1 MATAKQAQEQPTNP
15 KDPSDEQ
22 TLLGAYRDVI
32 LGIEGI
38 NADTEGQ
45 IQNRRYKYLSLNTLL
60 DEVKPKFR
68 KHHIGFRQEIV
79 YSHDITGQPVFSGG
93 TGNQP
98 RKPTGLATTQQLV
111 TINTIIFNAT
121 EEKLVGSYPIIMD
134 GDPKKAGSAI
144 TYGRR
149 YALCAA
155 LGIYP
160 DPDDDGNAASQYN
173 GVYSP
178 EQRHIQPAKTTY
190 PSQQYQ
196 QSQQR
201 QYQARQQTQRQTA
214 QQQQPPRQQQAPH
227 QQPQQQY
234 NQSQQQTTYQR
245 AQPNATQ
252 TVKAGGITDQQ
263 IQQLLTMAEQGGI
276 KLPEVLR
283 QYKGRPVQHMRELTE
298 RDYEAIYQHLIELQ
312 NPQV

>member
-1 MATAKQAQEQPTNP
+1 MATTKQATEQPTNP
-15 KDPSDEQ
+15 EKQSDEQ

-32 LGIEGI
+32 LEIEGI

-196 QSQQR
+196 QPQQR
-201 QYQARQQTQRQTA
+201 QYPTRQQPQRQTA
-214 QQQQPPRQQQAPH
+214 QRQQPPRQQQAPR
-227 QQPQQQY
+227 QQP
-234 NQSQQQTTYQR
+234 QQQTTYQKT
-245 AQPNATQ
+245 QPNAAQ
-252 TVKAGGITDQQ
+252 TVKSGGITDQQ
-263 IQQLLTMAEQGGI
+263 IQQLLSLAEQGGI

-283 QYKGRPVQHMRELTE
+283 QYKGRPVTQMRELTE
-298 RDYEAIYQHLIELQ
+298 RDYEAIYRHLIELS
-312 NPQV
+312 PQA

>member
-1 MATAKQAQEQPTNP
+1 MATAEQSQEQPTKP

-32 LGIEGI
+32 LEIEGI

-45 IQNRRYKYLSLNTLL
+45 IQNRRYRYLSLNTLL

-79 YSHDITGQPVFSGG
+79 YSHDITGQPVFTGG

-98 RKPTGLATTQQLV
+98 RKPTNMVTTQQLV
-111 TINTIIFNAT
+111 TINTIVFNAT

-173 GVYSP
+173 GAYTP
-178 EQRHIQPAKTTY
+178 QQRTQSQQTTY
-190 PSQQYQ
+190 P
-196 QSQQR
+196 
-201 QYQARQQTQRQTA
+201 RQQPNRQTA
-214 QQQQPPRQQQAPH
+214 QRQQQPRQQQAPR

-234 NQSQQQTTYQR
+234 NKPQQTTYPKT
-245 AQPNATQ
+245 QPNAAQ

-298 RDYEAIYQHLIELQ
+298 RDYEAIYRHLIELS
-312 NPQV
+312 PQV

>member
-1 MATAKQAQEQPTNP
+1 MATTKQTPEQPTNP
-15 KDPSDEQ
+15 EKQSDEQ

-32 LGIEGI
+32 LEIEGI

-79 YSHDITGQPVFSGG
+79 YSHDITGQPVFTGG

-98 RKPTGLATTQQLV
+98 RKPTNIVTTQQLV

-173 GVYSP
+173 GLYSP
-178 EQRHIQPAKTTY
+178 EQKHIQPEKTTY
-190 PSQQYQ
+190 PRQQYQ
-196 QSQQR
+196 QTQQR
-201 QYQARQQTQRQTA
+201 QYQTRQQPQQQTVQR
-214 QQQQPPRQQQAPH
+214 QQPPRQQQAPR
-227 QQPQQQY
+227 QQPQH
-234 NQSQQQTTYQR
+234 S
-245 AQPNATQ
+245 AP
-252 TVKAGGITDQQ
+252 AGGITDQQ
-263 IQQLLTMAEQGGI
+263 IQQLLNLAKQGGI
-276 KLPEVLR
+276 NLSEVLR
-283 QYKGRPVQHMRELTE
+283 QYKGRPVPQMRELTSK
-298 RDYEAIYQHLIELQ
+298 DYEAVYKHLIELRH
-312 NPQV
+312 PEATYA

>member
-1 MATAKQAQEQPTNP
+1 MATAKQTPEQPIKP
-15 KDPSDEQ
+15 KEQ
-22 TLLGAYRDVI
+22 TGEQSLLGAYRDVI
-32 LGIEGI
+32 LEIEGI

-45 IQNRRYKYLSLNTLL
+45 IQNRRYRYLSLNTLL

-79 YSHDITGQPVFSGG
+79 YSHDITGQPVFTGG

-98 RKPTGLATTQQLV
+98 RKPTNMVTTQQLV
-111 TINTIIFNAT
+111 TINTIIFDDT

-173 GVYSP
+173 GAYTP
-178 EQRHIQPAKTTY
+178 QQRTQPQQTTY
-190 PSQQYQ
+190 P
-196 QSQQR
+196 
-201 QYQARQQTQRQTA
+201 RQQPQRQTV
-214 QQQQPPRQQQAPH
+214 QRQQPPRQQQAPR

-234 NQSQQQTTYQR
+234 NRSQQQTYQK
-245 AQPNATQ
+245 AQPNAAQ
-252 TVKAGGITDQQ
+252 MVKAGGITDQQ

-298 RDYEAIYQHLIELQ
+298 RDYEAIYRHLIELS
-312 NPQV
+312 PQV

>member
-1 MATAKQAQEQPTNP
+1 MATAKQAQEQPTKP
-15 KDPSDEQ
+15 KEPSNEQ

-32 LGIEGI
+32 LEIEGI

-45 IQNRRYKYLSLNTLL
+45 IQNRRYRYLSLNTLL

-79 YSHDITGQPVFSGG
+79 YSHDITGQPVFTGG

-98 RKPTGLATTQQLV
+98 RKPTNMVTTQQLV
-111 TINTIIFNAT
+111 TINTIIFDDT

-173 GVYSP
+173 GTYTPQQQHTQS
-178 EQRHIQPAKTTY
+178 QQTTY
-190 PSQQYQ
+190 PRQQYQ
-196 QSQQR
+196 T
-201 QYQARQQTQRQTA
+201 RQQPNRQTA
-214 QQQQPPRQQQAPH
+214 QRQQQPRQQQAPR

-234 NQSQQQTTYQR
+234 NRSQQQPTYQK

-263 IQQLLTMAEQGGI
+263 IQQLLNMAEQGGI

-283 QYKGRPVQHMRELTE
+283 QYKGRPVPHMRELTE

-312 NPQV
+312 SPQV